1 LPLTPLPLKDDK
13 VVYVPPEPK
22 NITLDSPIPDK
33 NETFVRKILWNI
45 LKGIFITCMFLFCY
59 SMYLW
64 NKEENQYNDEL
75 NNMTDIYA
83 RNYCKQEHLEYDK
96 FGTVIYGK
104 NDSNRTNVDAF
115 INCGHKIT
123 LDSRTFFADDEQH
136 EINFTY

>member
-1 LPLTPLPLKDDK
+1 LKDDK

-104 NDSNRTNVDAF
+104 NDSNRTNL
-115 INCGHKIT
+115 KIFRI
-123 LDSRTFFADDEQH
+123 LMVY
-136 EINFTY
+136 EIFQIIIALYLYLIMNVLIFH